1 LPSVPKIS
9 DRFFRD
15 SSGSTEG
22 GPHALRGSSSGVEAE
37 DAERL
42 RLALESVADGLW
54 DLNVGTGAL
63 FVDCRWLGMLGL
75 EAPVSTREDW
85 QALCHPEDLPEFERR
100 FHEHLVGRT
109 PGLSL
114 EYRMRH
120 QGGPW
125 VWVLCRGRAVAFDE
139 QGRPLRM
146 VGTHMDVSA
155 SRRREER
162 LNALV
167 QVIPDLIFRMRG
179 DGTFLD
185 VRINDPEERVLP
197 PESVIG
203 VNVRDLPVPRSFSD
217 RAVEHVQRAIREKS
231 LVVYEYELEVMRGL
245 QSYESRIVRSGPD
258 EAVCIIRNITERKEA
273 DALLRKQEEEL
284 RRHRDQ
290 LEELVQ
296 SRTEKLRQA
305 TRELEEQQMQ
315 LIHAEKMAS
324 LGQMA
329 AGVAHEINN
338 PVSYV
343 TSNLGRLDEYVA
355 SLTPLLQ
362 LLGELLDAHEKESP
376 GRAEE
381 LLARLR
387 AQWEQGDV
395 EFILEDLPELIEE
408 SQVGTRR
415 IKEIARSLRTFARED
430 SGKPELVDVNEE
442 LESTLRMVWNELKYK
457 CEVKRDFGTLPR
469 VSCHPTQL
477 TQVFANLMVNAAH
490 AIETRG
496 ELRLRT
502 RQEGSEVVV
511 EIEDTGKGMAPETLK
526 KLFTPFFT
534 TKPRGQ
540 GTGLGLSISYGI
552 IARHQGRIDVKS
564 EPGQGSTFTIR
575 LPVAKSEPTGGAES
589 SPGASSSTG

>member
-1 LPSVPKIS
+1 MPSVPKIS

-15 SSGSTEG
+15 GSGPKEG
-22 GPHALRGSSSGVEAE
+22 GAHASREASPGVEE
-37 DAERL
+37 VDSERL

-54 DLNVGTGAL
+54 DLNVLTGEL
-63 FVDCRWLGMLGL
+63 FVDHRWLGMLGL
-75 EAPVSTREDW
+75 EAPVSTREAW
-85 QALCHPEDLPEFERR
+85 QELCHPEDQPEFERR
-100 FHEHLVGRT
+100 FHEHLVGRAPLLT
-109 PGLSL
+109 L

-120 QGGPW
+120 QGGEW

-146 VGTHMDVSA
+146 VGTHMDITA
-155 SRRREER
+155 SRHREER

-167 QVIPDLIFRMRG
+167 QVIPDLIFRMRS

-185 VRINDPEERVLP
+185 VRISDPEEGVMP
-197 PESVIG
+197 PESTIG
-203 VNVRDLPVPRSFSD
+203 INVRDMPVPRSF
-217 RAVEHVQRAIREKS
+217 AEEVVERVQRAIREKT
-231 LVVYEYELEVMRGL
+231 LVVYEYDLEVLRGL
-245 QSYESRIVRSGPD
+245 QHYESRIVRSGPD
-258 EAVCIIRNITERKEA
+258 EAVCIVRNITERKEA
-273 DALLRKQEEEL
+273 EALLRKQEEEL

-290 LEELVQ
+290 LEELVH
-296 SRTEKLRQA
+296 SRTEKLLQA

-355 SLTPLLQ
+355 TLTPLLQ
-362 LLGELLDAHEKESP
+362 LLRELLDAEEKEAR

-387 AQWEQGDV
+387 TQWKQGDV

-415 IKEIARSLRTFARED
+415 IKEIARSLRMFARED
-430 SGKPELVDVNEE
+430 SGAPELVDVNAE

-457 CEVKRDFGTLPR
+457 CEVKRDYGTLPR

-477 TQVFANLMVNAAH
+477 TQVFANLMVNAAQ

-496 ELRLRT
+496 ELRIRT

-511 EIEDTGKGMAPETLK
+511 EIEDTGKGMTPETLK

-552 IARHQGRIDVKS
+552 ISRHQGRIEVKS
-564 EPGQGSTFTIR
+564 EPGLGSTFTIR
-575 LPVAKSEPTGGAES
+575 LPAAKE
-589 SPGASSSTG
+589 